1 MVLVAAQVHTQ
12 MVHDFSFFLFSTG
25 CVVKSGAGADLA
37 SAYVC
42 VFHLQFCP
50 SCAPHFLVQ
59 LPWPPLSV
67 AVDFHDTA
75 NNGNLVQGLDCG
87 LCSRLYMSGG
97 NMGDGSEEEG
107 LYHAGDPGGR
117 RGRRGALSI
126 IMQVKRCILY
136 RCRGYACSAVP
147 SVVCIY

>member
-97 NMGDGSEEEG
+97 NMGDGSEG
-107 LYHAGDPGGR
+107 LYHAGDPPGGR
-117 RGRRGALSI
+117 RGRREGHHHAGDPGERRGERGALS
-126 IMQVKRCILY
+126 
-136 RCRGYACSAVP
+136 CR
-147 SVVCIY
+147 